1 MSTALETL
9 RREGPSP
16 AAESAALGEWLLA
29 RAGFEPRA
37 GLVTAAE
44 ERGGGTLPRVAFG
57 RAAEWV
63 VVLDGQR
70 ARLLARQDLTVR
82 EGVNLAGEPRD
93 TLVLGTAG
101 GELGD
106 VVGVDALRL
115 RGALVRAVLMA
126 GGLERIAEIAI
137 AYAGERRQFGRPI
150 ASFQAVQEHLVNI
163 AQQAA
168 LVGVAADAAMA
179 SQAAFEI
186 AAAKLLAGRAAVTA
200 SRAAHQV
207 LGALGVTFEHPLST
221 ETKQLWSW
229 RTEFGGEREWAE
241 RLGTAAANA
250 GADQLYLAITDGSN
264 ALDV

>member
-9 RREGPSP
+9 RKDGPSP
-16 AAESAALGEWLLA
+16 GAESAALGEWLLA
-29 RAGFEPRA
+29 RGGFEPRA

-44 ERGGGTLPRVAFG
+44 EQGNGTLPRVAFG

-63 VVLDGQR
+63 VVVDGQR

-101 GELGD
+101 GELGE
-106 VVGVDALRL
+106 VIPVDDLRV
-115 RGALVRAVLMA
+115 RGALVRVALMA
-126 GGLERIAEIAI
+126 RSLERVAEIAI
-137 AYAGERRQFGRPI
+137 GYAGERRQFGRPI
-150 ASFQAVQEHLVNI
+150 GSFQAVQEHLVNV

-168 LVGVAADAAMA
+168 LVGVAADAALA
-179 SQAAFEI
+179 TQAPFEI
-186 AAAKLLAGRAAVTA
+186 AAAKVLAGQAAIAA

-229 RTEFGGEREWAE
+229 RTEFGSEREWAT
-241 RLGTAAANA
+241 RLGGAAAGA
-250 GADQLYLAITDGSN
+250 GADRLYEAITDGSN